1 MQPKFDADSNGAAGF
16 DKEGRMTV
24 TTEQQSRT
32 KRRER
37 ERWSWAVGEYGGRVL
52 VFEERNGRL
61 YGQIRGKRVALG
73 HKDKDRAKA
82 WAKEQ
87 ERQLRQGLATAADP
101 TPTVSKVFAAYLV
114 ARVDADLSATS
125 RYADGRCSEL
135 FTRVLG
141 ADRDLSKLTLGEWQH
156 FIRVRQTGAVDAW
169 GREVPVPETP
179 EDAKRR
185 PVRARTVEADC
196 EWLAIVCNWAT
207 EWEDRVTGQPLLR
220 EHPLK
225 RDRFRDAVPHE
236 QNPRRP
242 VATQDRYEAIV
253 AKAPAV
259 HPFLVPLL
267 AIVNG
272 TGRRIRAVLSLRYAD
287 LQLAKATGV
296 PYGAIQWPGETD
308 KMGKAWAAPINAAVR
323 ATLDAWLAA
332 HPGLGGAYL
341 FPSPSDAA
349 KPMDRWFASKLL
361 RRAERLA
368 KVPKHHGSLWHAYR
382 RKWGTERKH
391 LPVQDVAQAGGWK
404 NTATLETIYQQPD
417 AATLYRV
424 VSEPAELR
432 EATHG

>member
-1 MQPKFDADSNGAAGF
+1 MTTTAAQLPTA
-16 DKEGRMTV
+16 KTRR
-24 TTEQQSRT
+24 RT
-32 KRRER
+32 
-37 ERWSWAVGEYGGRVL
+37 RWSWSVGEYGERVL

-61 YGQIRGKRVALG
+61 YGQIRGRRVALG
-73 HKDKDRAKA
+73 HKDRDRAKT
-82 WAKEQ
+82 WAKDQ
-87 ERQLRQGLATAADP
+87 EKQLRDGLATAADP
-101 TPTVSKVFAAYLV
+101 TPTVAKVFAAYLA
-114 ARVDADLSATS
+114 ARAEQDLSATS
-125 RYADGRCSEL
+125 RYVDERCGGRLPDPKVPGDAGDPGL
-135 FTRVLG
+135 FARVLG
-141 ADRDLSKLTLGEWQH
+141 AGRDLSKLTLGEWQH
-156 FIRVRQTGAVDAW
+156 FIRQRLTGAVDAW
-169 GREVPVPETP
+169 GRDVPAPVTP

-207 EWEDRVTGQPLLR
+207 EWEDRETGQPLLR

-225 RDRFRDAVPHE
+225 RERFRDAVPHE

-253 AKAPAV
+253 AKAATV
-259 HPFLVPLL
+259 HPYLVPLL

-272 TGRRIRAVLSLRYAD
+272 AGRRISAVLQLRYED
-287 LQLAKATGV
+287 VRLAKTAGA
-296 PYGAIQWPGETD
+296 PYGAIQWPGESD

-323 ATLDAWLAA
+323 ATLDAVLAA
-332 HPGLGGAYL
+332 RPGLGGAYL
-341 FPSPSDAA
+341 FPSPMDPAQ
-349 KPMDRWFASKLL
+349 PMDRWFASKLL

-417 AATLYRV
+417 EATLYRV

-432 EATHG
+432 EAHA